1 VTDWRRMRRLL
12 LLACVLLAG
21 CGNEQAKPPDM
32 AVPASPAGST
42 PVSFAPAGIRLAA
55 PGGWKVQPG
64 QAPLV
69 ATIQSGTAQIAIWRY
84 PRTEPLPKTTAQLT
98 QARDLLVQAAKAR
111 DQTFK
116 KSEATITKVGGHP
129 AIQVRGTETLAGQPR
144 TVRST
149 HVYAFGGEVVVDA
162 FAPATVFGQVD
173 RDAFR
178 PVVKSLRLQA
188 P

>member
-1 VTDWRRMRRLL
+1 MRRLP

-21 CGNEQAKPPDM
+21 CGNEQAEPPDVG
-32 AVPASPAGST
+32 APARPAGT
-42 PVSFAPAGIRLAA
+42 TQVAFDAQGLRFAA
-55 PGGWKVQPG
+55 PGGWHVQAG

-69 ATIQSGTAQIAIWRY
+69 ATIQSGTAQIALWRY
-84 PRTEPLPKTTAQLT
+84 PRTEPLPKSGAQLA

-111 DQTFK
+111 DETFK
-116 KSEATITKVGGHP
+116 EAKTAITKLGGHP
-129 AIQVRGTETLAGQPR
+129 AIQVRGTETVSGQAR

-149 HVYAFGGEVVVDA
+149 HVYAFGAEVVVDA
-162 FAPATVFGQVD
+162 FAPAAVFGQVD

-178 PVVKSLRLQA
+178 PLVRSLRLRA

>member
-1 VTDWRRMRRLL
+1 MRRLPLLACL
-12 LLACVLLAG
+12 LLAAG
-21 CGNEQAKPPDM
+21 CGNRQAEPPDM
-32 AVPASPAGST
+32 SVAAQPAGTT
-42 PVSFAPAGIRLAA
+42 PVSFASQGIGLAS

-64 QAPLV
+64 EAPLI

-84 PRTEPLPKTTAQLT
+84 PRTEPLPASGAQLT
-98 QARDLLVQAAKAR
+98 QARDLLLQAARAR
-111 DQTFK
+111 DPTFK
-116 KSEATITKVGGHP
+116 ESGTTITKVGGHP

-162 FAPATVFGQVD
+162 FAPANVFGQVD

-178 PVVKSLRLQA
+178 PLVKSLRLRA

>member
-1 VTDWRRMRRLL
+1 MRRLPFL
-12 LLACVLLAG
+12 VCLMVVAG
-21 CGNEQAKPPDM
+21 CGNEQAKPPDISI
-32 AVPASPAGST
+32 PARPAGTT
-42 PVSFAPAGIRLAA
+42 PVSFAQQGIRLAA

-69 ATIQSGTAQIAIWRY
+69 ATIQSGPAQIAIWRY
-84 PRTEPLPKTTAQLT
+84 PRTEPLPRNGAQLT
-98 QARDLLVQAAKAR
+98 QARDLLLQAAKAR

-116 KSEATITKVGGHP
+116 ESKTTITKIGGHP

-162 FAPATVFGQVD
+162 FAPANVFGQVD

-178 PVVKSLRLQA
+178 PLVRSLRLQA